1 MKTIDKSYCGFCSSE
16 SCNYREKPCPT
27 YCVKCGARELT
38 TACMAAGL
46 DGCGYM
52 CNACLDKEIK
62 EHQAAREGLLAG
74 MA

>member
-16 SCNYREKPCPT
+16 NCDYREKPCPT
-27 YCVKCGARELT
+27 YCVKCGTRHVT
-38 TACMAAGL
+38 TACMQSGL
-46 DGCGYM
+46 DGSGYL
-52 CNACLDKEIK
+52 CSACIDKEIK